1 MHSSNKYNVYH
12 IFYFLRE
19 IKKEEKREERFND
32 VSYDMIRINELMK
45 IK

>member
-1 MHSSNKYNVYH
+1 MYH

-32 VSYDMIRINELMK
+32 VSYDMIRINELNENK
-45 IK
+45 IY

>member
-1 MHSSNKYNVYH
+1 MYH

-32 VSYDMIRINELMK
+32 VSYDMIRINELNENK
-45 IK
+45 ILKYS